1 MLAGIACAP
10 AMVGLVLLALLAPA
24 VLGASRPVASGDAI
38 RTSPLYPVALVLFLL
53 ARFWPAL
60 AGADLSFSTW
70 YRPRGLVHALDTGD
84 APAEVARIKSRY
96 ERRLLE
102 IFRARD

>member
-38 RTSPLYPVALVLFLL
+38 RTSPLYPVALVLLLL
-53 ARFWPAL
+53 ARFWPVL
-60 AGADLSFSTW
+60 AGEDLSFYLVST
-70 YRPRGLVHALDTGD
+70 TG
-84 APAEVARIKSRY
+84 PGP
-96 ERRLLE
+96 
-102 IFRARD
+102 RARHWRCTG